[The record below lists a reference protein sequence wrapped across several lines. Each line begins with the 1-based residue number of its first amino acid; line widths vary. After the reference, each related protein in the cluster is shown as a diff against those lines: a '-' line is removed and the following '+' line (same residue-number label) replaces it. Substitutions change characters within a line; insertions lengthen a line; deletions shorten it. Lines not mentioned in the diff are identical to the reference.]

1 VEPCSD
7 PADAGRVQPS
17 RHATAPSRRSLGLT
31 LAALALFTT
40 GVWGRPPGEGWAA
53 AYDLI
58 LYNLVYV
65 GAALV
70 CAGAAG
76 RAQADRMAWWGMTL
90 SVVWGLVDN
99 LVYSLV
105 VAPMAEEPF
114 PSIADVYYLVYHV
127 PLYVALIG

>member
-76 RAQADRMAWWGMTL
+76 RPDGLVGMTL

-114 PSIADVYYLVYHV
+114 PSIADVCYLVYHV